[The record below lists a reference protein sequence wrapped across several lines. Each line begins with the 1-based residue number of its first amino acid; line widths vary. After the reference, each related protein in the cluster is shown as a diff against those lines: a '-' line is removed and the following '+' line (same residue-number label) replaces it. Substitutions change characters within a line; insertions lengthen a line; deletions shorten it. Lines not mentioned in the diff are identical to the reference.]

1 MGLDLKDKNRV
12 TFNEIT
18 KNGVKNG
25 MDAPRQID
33 IDLVDAQQA
42 RRILD
47 RLIGYKL
54 SPFISQKIR
63 RGLSAG
69 RVQSV
74 ALRLIVDREN

>member
-1 MGLDLKDKNRV
+1 MNDKNRV

-18 KNGVKNG
+18 KHGVQQG
-25 MDAPRQID
+25 MEHPRSID

-54 SPFISQKIR
+54 SPFIRQKIR

-74 ALRLIVDREN
+74 ALRLVVDRE

>member
-47 RLIGYKL
+47 RLIGYSFRRLFLKKSEEVFRQAVFSRSL
-54 SPFISQKIR
+54 S
-63 RGLSAG
+63 
-69 RVQSV
+69 
-74 ALRLIVDREN
+74 D